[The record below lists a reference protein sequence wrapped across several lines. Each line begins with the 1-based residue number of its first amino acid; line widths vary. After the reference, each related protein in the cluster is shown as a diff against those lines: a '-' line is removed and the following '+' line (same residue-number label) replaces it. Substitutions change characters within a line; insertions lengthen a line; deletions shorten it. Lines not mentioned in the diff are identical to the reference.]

1 MDAIKER
8 AKLGDMWREANKF
21 AATCSRIISNGN
33 RYADSYRG
41 ARGGTM
47 DEISQ
52 INASIAAL
60 DAANVDNEEYRKAV
74 FPTQAELWAI
84 RPIRR

>member
-8 AKLGDMWREANKF
+8 ARLGDLWREANKF
-21 AATCSRIISNGN
+21 AATMHTIIQNGN

-41 ARGGTM
+41 ARGETL

-52 INASIAAL
+52 INADIDAL

-74 FPTQAELWAI
+74 FPTQAELWAS
-84 RPIRR
+84 RRR